1 MTYTFVQERS
11 RKEDRVS
18 SRTMSYPAQKRID
31 GAKRSVAIAKSM
43 PDNFKNVLKRYRS
56 AKNIS

>member
-1 MTYTFVQERS
+1 
-11 RKEDRVS
+11 
-18 SRTMSYPAQKRID
+18 MSYPAQKRID